1 MLVQW
6 EIMKSNFLVYR
17 REGLPYK
24 DALYKVISTNNLEV
38 HVFYT
43 NLFKAKNNYYL
54 RA

>member
-24 DALYKVISTNNLEV
+24 DALYKVISTNEM
-38 HVFYT
+38 FYA
-43 NLFKAKNNYYL
+43 KAISIE
-54 RA
+54 